1 MKNFPF
7 IVEQG
12 EENVNNYKQRTNKA
26 NMKIVGNVF
35 QVIVRDGQITPT
47 THKIYLRSFF
57 YILLPEQ
64 SILQR
69 NQWWRRRFESP
80 PNYWRRQTVLDAFA
94 QHHSPKNEK

>member
-1 MKNFPF
+1 VLASHILAPWNGERQKLIVSFKVMKNFPF

-69 NQWWRRRFESP
+69 NQ
-80 PNYWRRQTVLDAFA
+80 
-94 QHHSPKNEK
+94 